1 MDSPSVGDYYAAI
14 NRQQW
19 HASRNCG
26 RCAEVSGD
34 DPTVAATVYIVDEC
48 PKCKAGGLGLAPAVL
63 KQLRSERSQRSGIRW
78 RFVDCPVRGHVKFCA
93 NSRSTR
99 SWVALQPVNAV
110 AGVTKVA
117 IAGHETVMLDSG
129 FFFVLNE
136 SSVDLSNVTVALTST
151 AGETITDSLSLTPG
165 KCTPGTSNFGPSRR
179 VKVLNN
185 FDELT
190 YDSDYKAG
198 DVMAM
203 DEEALAPPARPA
215 ATTSDAHLL
224 LVAPVVLAAVCAV
237 AWGAFAYVA
246 RRAKA
251 TPTDESNSLT
261 SPFSTRS
268 SPAILSDTMTRL

>member
-1 MDSPSVGDYYAAI
+1 MARTSELRPMRRSVRGRSDRSGHSVHCRRVSEVQSRRIGPRARRAKATALRALATQRHPVALRRLPRARPRQVLCKQPQHALVGGAAA
-14 NRQQW
+14 RE
-19 HASRNCG
+19 RRG
-26 RCAEVSGD
+26 RRDESGD
-34 DPTVAATVYIVDEC
+34 RRPRDGHA
-48 PKCKAGGLGLAPAVL
+48 GLGL
-63 KQLRSERSQRSGIRW
+63 
-78 RFVDCPVRGHVKFCA
+78 
-93 NSRSTR
+93 
-99 SWVALQPVNAV
+99 
-110 AGVTKVA
+110 
-117 IAGHETVMLDSG
+117 
-129 FFFVLNE
+129 FFVLNE

>member
-19 HASRNCG
+19 HARRNCG

-48 PKCKAGGLGLAPAVL
+48 PKCKVGGLGLAPAVL

-110 AGVTKVA
+110 AGVTK
-117 IAGHETVMLDSG
+117 
-129 FFFVLNE
+129 